1 MGFEAGRSAFTP
13 GSHPPPGRAGIEG
26 EAMMAKKIKL
36 KFDRCQLEREFKR
49 KFTEVEITKL
59 DLLLQDE
66 YDKTKDRRKKKKLR
80 RKAVLSAI
88 APEVKT

>member
-1 MGFEAGRSAFTP
+1 
-13 GSHPPPGRAGIEG
+13 
-26 EAMMAKKIKL
+26 MMAKKIKL
-36 KFDRCQLEREFKR
+36 KFDRPKLEREFKR

>member
-1 MGFEAGRSAFTP
+1 
-13 GSHPPPGRAGIEG
+13 
-26 EAMMAKKIKL
+26 MMAKKIKL
-36 KFDRCQLEREFKR
+36 KFDRRQLEREFKR
-49 KFTEVEITKL
+49 KFTEVEVTKL

-66 YDKTKDRRKKKKLR
+66 YDKTKDRRKKKRLR

>member
-1 MGFEAGRSAFTP
+1 
-13 GSHPPPGRAGIEG
+13 
-26 EAMMAKKIKL
+26 MAKKIKL
-36 KFDRCQLEREFKR
+36 KFDPRQLEREFKR

-66 YDKTKDRRKKKKLR
+66 YDKTKNRRKKKRLR

-88 APEVKT
+88 APEVKA